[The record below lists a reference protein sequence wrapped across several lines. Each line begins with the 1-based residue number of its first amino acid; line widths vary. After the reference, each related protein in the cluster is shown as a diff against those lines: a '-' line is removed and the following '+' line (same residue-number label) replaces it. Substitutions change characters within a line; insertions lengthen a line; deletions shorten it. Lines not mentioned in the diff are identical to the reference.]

1 MKQYQ
6 LTRLFPVVA
15 ASLFIMIMTTACT
28 KAKKCETN
36 RTFTLTVKNTL
47 LSGGI
52 QFNVDKDFTSLNGPG
67 EYSVSAGGSISID
80 VSAGSHIIKARSVVT
95 SCNGNRCS
103 ISVSGKPDKTIDHP
117 SCAEAT
123 LVY

>member
-1 MKQYQ
+1 MKQNQ
-6 LTRLFPVVA
+6 LTRIFPVVA
-15 ASLFIMIMTTACT
+15 ASLFILVLTPSCSKT
-28 KAKKCETN
+28 KKCETN
-36 RTFTLTVKNTL
+36 RTFSLTVKNTL

-67 EYSVSAGGSISID
+67 EYSVSAGGSITIN
-80 VSAGSHIIKARSVVT
+80 VSAGSHVIKARSVVT

-103 ISVSGKPDKTIDHP
+103 ISVSGKPDKPIDHP